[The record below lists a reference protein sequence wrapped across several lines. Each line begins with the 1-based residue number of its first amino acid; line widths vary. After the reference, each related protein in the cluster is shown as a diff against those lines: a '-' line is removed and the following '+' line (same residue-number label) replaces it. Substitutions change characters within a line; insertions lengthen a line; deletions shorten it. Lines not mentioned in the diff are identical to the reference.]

1 MHGCG
6 DILVQTFGEYCR
18 QVAVNNRSRTMRM
31 RSADQPYTF
40 LFSLFIVG
48 KNCREKFPRLRYRR
62 ILQVEMSPCVLLAGL
77 CSIPL
82 ALGWVVLGDRED
94 VQMVCAGKEFRLP
107 VFSTSRTVTFTQ
119 NSAGPRRLL
128 LEKTLVNDPR
138 FEWTK
143 DKMLVLKNV
152 THADQG
158 LYSIKLSSGFTYETV
173 RLSVSECIKSYHRR
187 YGETYEHHIPDN
199 GYVLELSPRGAP
211 SEAAPIVL
219 WNRTHGGHGAAGR
232 GRLLPEKKAWLA
244 DGVTQAD
251 QGNYTV
257 RDAEGKVLSR
267 STLSVRGYTFN
278 VTRYTKESLK
288 LALFLPTPRAYL
300 MFTPARHPEQWFES
314 RPAPGPVQLMR
325 QGHIS
330 DHDPRYRG
338 LVTLGGNG
346 SIHEVVVVARLSS
359 RHDGVYEIR
368 DDDGNLVS
376 TTWLQVIERG
386 GKWRALLKSIT
397 VPSGMF
403 VSLAGFILFMKRY
416 PNCSLSQIM
425 ACLRAKRTPQGQG
438 GAQGRAQGQAQV
450 QAPQGV
456 DIQNYSQ
463 PSPQPAGY
471 YNHGQQLGS
480 PRKWTP
486 SASPLHSGY
495 APVVLGTPARLSPA
509 HARAENNDGQRSA
522 TLSSPGRHSTT
533 PETPKE
539 DERKILFPVAG
550 ASDCL
555 RSSEDC
561 VQFHIQKDGKRSQ
574 LCLSALPLDEDPSET
589 CGTYTSHKLD
599 F

>member
-1 MHGCG
+1 
-6 DILVQTFGEYCR
+6 
-18 QVAVNNRSRTMRM
+18 
-31 RSADQPYTF
+31 
-40 LFSLFIVG
+40 
-48 KNCREKFPRLRYRR
+48 
-62 ILQVEMSPCVLLAGL
+62 MSPCVLLAGL
-77 CSIPL
+77 CGVPL
-82 ALGWVVLGDRED
+82 ALGDRED

-119 NSAGPRRLL
+119 NSAGPRRVL
-128 LEKTLVNDPR
+128 LEKTVVNDPR

-173 RLSVSECIKSYHRR
+173 RLTVSECIKSYHRR
-187 YGETYEHHIPDN
+187 YGETYEHGIPDD
-199 GYVLELSPRGAP
+199 GFVLEFAPHGAP
-211 SEAAPIVL
+211 SEAMPIVL
-219 WNRTHGGHGAAGR
+219 WNRTDAGHGAAGR
-232 GRLLPEKKAWLA
+232 GRLLPEKKVWLA

-267 STLSVRGYTFN
+267 STLTVRGYTFN

-300 MFTPARHPEQWFES
+300 IFTPARHSDESFES
-314 RPAPGPVQLMR
+314 RPPRGPVQLMR
-325 QGHIS
+325 QGHIT
-330 DHDPRYRG
+330 DHDARYRG

-346 SIHEVVVVARLSS
+346 SVHEVVVARLSS

-368 DDDGNLVS
+368 DDNGNLVS
-376 TTWLQVIERG
+376 TTLLQVIERG

-416 PNCSLSQIM
+416 PNCSLSQII

-438 GAQGRAQGQAQV
+438 QAQAQSV
-450 QAPQGV
+450 N
-456 DIQNYSQ
+456 IQNYSP

-471 YNHGQQLGS
+471 YNHGQQLGTPS
-480 PRKWTP
+480 KWTP
-486 SASPLHSGY
+486 RASPLHSGY
-495 APVVLGTPARLSPA
+495 SPVVVGTPARLSPA

-522 TLSSPGRHSTT
+522 TLSSPGRNSTT
-533 PETPKE
+533 QMVLAFWQETSKE

-561 VQFHIQKDGKRSQ
+561 VQFHIQKDGKRSDQ
-574 LCLSALPLDEDPSET
+574 CLSALPLDEDASET
-589 CGTYTSHKLD
+589 CSTYTSHKLN